1 MSEYTL
7 NDFVMNT
14 AVIVTNVALNAEQAT
29 IRVGNGYSAVIVDGG
44 EYEMLQQ
51 ALKLCEEHPSWQTE
65 K

>member
-1 MSEYTL
+1 MNEYSL
-7 NDFVMNT
+7 NEFAQNAADI
-14 AVIVTNVALNAEQAT
+14 AASVAFNSEQAT
-29 IRVGNGYSAVIVDGG
+29 IRVGNGYTTVLVDGG